1 VPRLDTLVWILA
13 GIFSMNVFA
22 VGWLVTLE
30 LVERRRLDREIK
42 QVDALWRYLTTPL
55 SATVAW
61 GARGRVGGRHSGTAI
76 HPAPA
81 GTAGKPWLGLA
92 VAASVV
98 WVAVA
103 AFGPAERGTLTSA
116 RGVATP
122 FVSPELEMHRTGES
136 STPGV
141 KADATPV
148 SLQAASEASSNTP
161 DASVATSSDE
171 TVPATVA
178 AKPHSSTA
186 ILIEWDEVPLA
197 TGYAVERKQEATQQG
212 WLTIAMVEE
221 GVTAFK
227 DNGLDADTTYY
238 YRVSAMTDDG
248 AAPPSDI
255 VSATT
260 PISVPSATDVTA
272 VATLDTIALS
282 WTDVADETGYR
293 VERSLDGAT
302 DWIEIATTGQD
313 VTTYV
318 NATLSPG
325 TTYYYR
331 VVATNAGGDSTP
343 SNVASA
349 TTEAP
354 PPVIEGTAPADD
366 APGAGGALA
375 EGDASAPGGALAVD
389 APAPDGVLSPETPV
403 EVSAVVEGEPVAT
416 EGIESTAPT
425 P

>member
-1 VPRLDTLVWILA
+1 VGTLVWILG
-13 GIFSMNVFA
+13 GIFLINVLA
-22 VGWLVTLE
+22 LGWLVTLE
-30 LVERRRLDREIK
+30 LVERRRLDKEIK

-61 GARGRVGGRHSGTAI
+61 GARGRIAGRHRPTAI
-76 HPAPA
+76 HAVPA
-81 GTAGKPWLGLA
+81 GSAGKGWMGLA
-92 VAASVV
+92 VAATVV
-98 WVAVA
+98 WVVVA

-116 RGVATP
+116 RGVGTS
-122 FVSPELEMHRTGES
+122 FVSPELEVRRTGES

-141 KADATPV
+141 KADGTRV
-148 SLQAASEASSNTP
+148 SPQAPGQASSNTP
-161 DASVATSSDE
+161 STSIATSTDE

-178 AKPHSSTA
+178 AQPHSSTA

-197 TGYAVERKQEATQQG
+197 TGYSVERKQEAIQQG
-212 WLTIAMVEE
+212 WLRIAMVGEA
-221 GVTAFK
+221 VTAYK
-227 DNGLDADTTYY
+227 DGGLDADTTYY

-248 AAPPSDI
+248 AAPPSDV

-260 PISVPSATDVTA
+260 PIAVPHATDVTA

-302 DWIEIATTGQD
+302 GWIEIATTGQD

-331 VVATNAGGDSTP
+331 IVATNAGGDSTP

-354 PPVIEGTAPADD
+354 PSVTEGTAPATD
-366 APGAGGALA
+366 APAAGGALA
-375 EGDASAPGGALAVD
+375 EGD
-389 APAPDGVLSPETPV
+389 
-403 EVSAVVEGEPVAT
+403 PVAT